1 MARLDK
7 LIENLASFPQLG
19 SKSSIRF
26 AYYLLNHKDKA
37 LSLAKDIEEAMNN
50 IHRCSV
56 CCNYSESEVCDIC
69 SDEDRDRSTILAVE
83 TEENVLRMEKE
94 GGYNGL
100 YHVLGGTINLMEG
113 IGPDEVN
120 IFELFKRLD
129 GSVKEIIIAT
139 NPDVAGNATANYIKE
154 NIPDKSVKVTRI
166 GTGVPIGGD
175 LSYYDAS
182 IIKKAIENRVDM

>member
-50 IHRCSV
+50 IHRCSI

-120 IFELFKRLD
+120 ISELFKRLD